1 MRIRI
6 GNDFNVVW
14 SIYRISAGNKVAED
28 LSAAKNIKLLL
39 RNTRSAF
46 FVVLSPEIAGNQLL
60 FEVPSSNQ
68 QTGDYML
75 ELSYDIYD
83 NSCSDGLRHITLDR
97 EAFTIVDRS
106 YKADAT
112 NSEDLSINALQLS
125 SEFSAGINGSN
136 GLSAYELAVHYEGFT
151 GTVEEYLTSL
161 RQPAIEAKEEVDVAL
176 VGYEELKNEL
186 EGGEESRIYNEQ
198 LRVSSETARTSAEAT
213 RASNENARVA
223 SETARVEAEEVRES
237 AEGNRVDA
245 EVARATAE
253 DNRTTA
259 DDSRVT
265 AETARATAE
274 TTRASAESQRVA
286 NENTRGAN
294 EASRVAA
301 ETARVAS
308 EDNRVSAESA
318 RGINE
323 GARVAAETT
332 RAGAEVTRANN
343 ETDRVASETARVEA
357 EEVRVAFFD
366 TVSGRISE
374 LESQRVC
381 YGVEFTRGLDPA
393 MTRWIGDTAY
403 QSSHPVMAMF
413 KVAKV
418 KDGKVTGYFNQVN
431 LFKMEDRTD
440 SNIIIDGTIVT
451 DDGSDV
457 MLVNESPI
465 YVLNGGTNET
475 YERRLVGKVPFV
487 YDGDA
492 AIEIPAHGVCIDYS
506 TIKDGKQRSIRD
518 NTVAGTGG
526 AGIGGISYLA
536 NGLGGIKTEVS
547 RFNYELYARAKN
559 TDTSKNVPY
568 CNSFWLDRDV
578 WHTLLCIKFKTKN
591 YHGSAYAGKA
601 LSSNDSVPTVSTW
614 GTVTGVRVNETNAT
628 VSYYNISGSR
638 FSAASGQPVVNF
650 WTLLNGQRPLLK
662 MFEAQLALSYAYANS
677 IAADTDFSYDGAT
690 YQYANIAGHKGLA
703 DGEMTAKL
711 RKKVTVSFTGRDV
724 TNNVDVTNMQIDY
737 LLEQVII
744 KGRVA
749 TWGHLYCWTSGIDA
763 WTDNTNY
770 HFYQTTD
777 VNKVTIDTDS
787 AEKDPGVK
795 YAFEDTYQKVQQ
807 IANGDGWVLRMNNNS
822 LIIKNNGG
830 SLHTGECAYL
840 YKSGTGTA
848 GKKARR
854 GVLAGGFTHNSYSAS
869 RSVFANGSP
878 ALAATYFSGN
888 FRVEL
893 IK

>member
-1 MRIRI
+1 VTKSQVGL
-6 GNDFNVVW
+6 GNVDNTSDSNKPISIEQQAALNAKADLVGGKVPAEQLPSYVDDVLEFNNSSLFPATGETGKIYVALDSNLTYRW
-14 SIYRISAGNKVAED
+14 SGTAYIEISKSLALGETSSTAYQGDRGKIAYDHSQLTNANPHNTNAGQIPNTPAGNIQSV
-28 LSAAKNIKLLL
+28 
-39 RNTRSAF
+39 
-46 FVVLSPEIAGNQLL
+46 
-60 FEVPSSNQ
+60 
-68 QTGDYML
+68 
-75 ELSYDIYD
+75 
-83 NSCSDGLRHITLDR
+83 
-97 EAFTIVDRS
+97 
-106 YKADAT
+106 
-112 NSEDLSINALQLS
+112 
-125 SEFSAGINGSN
+125 
-136 GLSAYELAVHYEGFT
+136 
-151 GTVEEYLTSL
+151 TV
-161 RQPAIEAKEEVDVAL
+161 Q
-176 VGYEELKNEL
+176 
-186 EGGEESRIYNEQ
+186 
-198 LRVSSETARTSAEAT
+198 
-213 RASNENARVA
+213 
-223 SETARVEAEEVRES
+223 
-237 AEGNRVDA
+237 
-245 EVARATAE
+245 
-253 DNRTTA
+253 
-259 DDSRVT
+259 
-265 AETARATAE
+265 
-274 TTRASAESQRVA
+274 
-286 NENTRGAN
+286 GA
-294 EASRVAA
+294 
-301 ETARVAS
+301 
-308 EDNRVSAESA
+308 
-318 RGINE
+318 INE
-323 GARVAAETT
+323 IDT
-332 RAGAEVTRANN
+332 RIA
-343 ETDRVASETARVEA
+343 
-357 EEVRVAFFD
+357 
-366 TVSGRISE
+366 E
-374 LESQRVC
+374 LESQRVA

-393 MTRWIGDTAY
+393 MTRWIGNTAY

-431 LFKMEDRTD
+431 LFKMEDGTD

-457 MLVNESPI
+457 MLVNERPI

-536 NGLGGIKTEVS
+536 NGLGCIKSEVS
-547 RFNYELYARAKN
+547 RFNYESYARAKN

-578 WHTLLCIKFKTKN
+578 WHTLLCIKFKTKD

-601 LSSNDSVPTVSTW
+601 LSSNDSAPTVSTW
-614 GTVTGVRVNETNAT
+614 GTVTGVRVTETNAT
-628 VSYYNISGSR
+628 FNYYNLSSSR
-638 FSAASGQPVVNF
+638 FSSASGQPAVNF

-677 IAADTDFSYDGAT
+677 IAPNTDFSYDGAT
-690 YQYANIAGHKGLA
+690 YQYANITGHNGLV

-770 HFYQTTD
+770 HFYQTSD

-807 IANGDGWVLRMNNNS
+807 IANGNGWVLRMNNNS
-822 LIIKNNGG
+822 LIIKTPGG
-830 SLHTGECAYL
+830 SLHTGECAYS
-840 YKSGTGTA
+840 YKSGTATA
-848 GKKARR
+848 GKKARK
-854 GVLAGGFTHNSYSAS
+854 GVYFGGFAFSSGFASSRVAAANAAPTSTATSLAGGF
-869 RSVFANGSP
+869 RV
-878 ALAATYFSGN
+878 ALT
-888 FRVEL
+888 
-893 IK
+893 